1 MEILEK
7 WKFWK
12 NQNFGKIKILKKS
25 KFWKNQNF
33 GKIKIWKKKIIFDKK
48 FKIFQNF

>member
-12 NQNFGKIKILKKS
+12 NQNFGKIKILEKS
-25 KFWKNQNF
+25 KF
-33 GKIKIWKKKIIFDKK
+33 GKKKIIFDKK
-48 FKIFQNF
+48 FKIFQNV